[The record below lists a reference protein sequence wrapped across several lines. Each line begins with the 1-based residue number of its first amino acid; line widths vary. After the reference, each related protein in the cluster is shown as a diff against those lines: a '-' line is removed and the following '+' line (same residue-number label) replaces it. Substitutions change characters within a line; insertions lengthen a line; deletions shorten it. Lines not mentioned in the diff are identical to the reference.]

1 MNILQLLSTTLCG
14 ALVWIFIV
22 PSRHCPNRRY
32 RILFWIFFVILL
44 LAASV
49 IASAISIHDKWYT
62 QGIAVIICAII
73 SAYTSIQ
80 IAPNNY
86 TTATP
91 PINIDDLKYALNNGE
106 HRNRP
111 YFALQITK
119 YYLGKDYEQAVKYAS
134 LTIQMLDSLS
144 PKDLIG
150 EYKQV
155 IATNKEFCVHAYLN
169 VTQDK
174 YKSDQEYMC
183 ALNGYRSQ
191 QSNRANKISNKV
203 DAERIKIKENLRI

>member
-22 PSRHCPNRRY
+22 PSRHCPNRCY

-119 YYLGKDYEQAVKYAS
+119 YYLGKEESQVFSRLLRMSYENMALYSFSRHDRVQIINRILEYYRLHLPEFPEIK
-134 LTIQMLDSLS
+134 SLS
-144 PKDLIG
+144 VL
-150 EYKQV
+150 Q
-155 IATNKEFCVHAYLN
+155 
-169 VTQDK
+169 
-174 YKSDQEYMC
+174 
-183 ALNGYRSQ
+183 ALF
-191 QSNRANKISNKV
+191 
-203 DAERIKIKENLRI
+203 E